1 MNDLRNGNNEKK
13 RYDVIVVGAGNGGLA
28 AAAALAKGGK
38 RVVLFEKNRTPGGVA
53 TSFRRGRFDFEVS
66 LHELCSFG
74 RDERRSGSVRQLF
87 DFLGISDR
95 IEWVNVPEAYRLI
108 TYDSPDPIDVTMPFG
123 IDAYIDAMDRYIPG
137 SRADIQAVFDLAA
150 KYLNATGS
158 MGQAKSP
165 ADAIRRLLRHKDFLH
180 TCTMSMND
188 GVAAAGL
195 KGRAADVFKG
205 YWAYL
210 CADGNDLTFMHYLS
224 MVNSYIEL
232 GSVIPKARSLE
243 MTLTLA
249 ECIEEN
255 GGTIYLNSEVGQ
267 ILVRNGSV
275 YGIVTAD
282 GREYFSDEVICDI
295 SPNTVYGTLIDP
307 RHISERDVRK
317 TNARELGGRGFC
329 VFLGLDRSAEELG
342 LRDYSYFI
350 YPDMDI
356 TKQIGNMAAPE
367 TNGVQNT
374 VCLNAADP
382 DASPAG
388 TCILTM
394 TTLFTSD
401 WWEDVS
407 EEDYHRYKDEFAA
420 KMVAVFEKATGVEIA
435 DYIEEMEIATP
446 VTFARYMNSP
456 QGSIYGY
463 KESNWDSI
471 FSHKLM
477 DKKYS
482 DTAGLEFVGG
492 YGMNLNGYS
501 SAFGTGFSKAKYIL
515 TRDGLL

>member
-1 MNDLRNGNNEKK
+1 MKQF
-13 RYDVIVVGAGNGGLA
+13 DVIVVGAGNGGLA

-38 RVVLFEKNRTPGGVA
+38 KVALFEKNQTPGGVA

-95 IEWVNVPEAYRLI
+95 IDWVEVPAAYRLI
-108 TYDSPDPIDVTMPFG
+108 TYDSPNPIDVTMPFG
-123 IDAYIDAMDRYIPG
+123 ISPYTDAMARYVPG
-137 SRADIQAVFDLAA
+137 SRDDIKAVFDLAA
-150 KYLNATGS
+150 EYLKATGEL
-158 MGQAKSP
+158 GAAKSP
-165 ADAIRRLLRHKDFLH
+165 ADAVRRLLPYRDFLH
-180 TCTMSMND
+180 TCTMSLRD
-188 GVAAAGL
+188 GLDAVGL
-195 KGRAADVFKG
+195 RGRAADIFKG

-210 CADGNDLTFMHYLS
+210 CADENDLTFMHYLS

-249 ECIEEN
+249 DCVEEN
-255 GGTIYLNSEVGQ
+255 GGTIYLGTEVKTV
-267 ILVRNGSV
+267 LVGDRGV
-275 YGIVTAD
+275 RGVVTAD
-282 GREYFSDEVICDI
+282 GREYAAGCVICDL
-295 SPNTVYGTLIDP
+295 SPHTVYGTMID
-307 RHISERDVRK
+307 RRRVSKRDVKK
-317 TNARELGGRGFC
+317 TNAREPGGRGFC
-329 VFLGLDRSAEELG
+329 VFLGLDRSAEALG

-350 YPDMDI
+350 YPDMD
-356 TKQIGNMAAPE
+356 TVKQVKNMASPE

-374 VCLNAADP
+374 VCLNVADP
-382 DASPAG
+382 GASPEG

-401 WWEDVS
+401 WWETMGAK
-407 EEDYHRYKDEFAA
+407 DYHRYKDAFAA
-420 KMVAVFEKATGVEIA
+420 KMIDVFEKATGTELRSH
-435 DYIEEMEIATP
+435 IEEMEIATP

-456 QGSIYGY
+456 RGSIYGY

-477 DKKYS
+477 DKRYS
-482 DTAGLEFVGG
+482 DIFGLEFVGG

-501 SAFGTGFSKAKYIL
+501 SAFSTGFSKAKYIL
-515 TRDGLL
+515 SRDGLL

>member
-1 MNDLRNGNNEKK
+1 MNGNNGMK

-38 RVVLFEKNRTPGGVA
+38 KVAVFEKNRTPGGVA

-74 RDERRSGSVRQLF
+74 RDEKRSGSVRDLF
-87 DFLGISDR
+87 DFLGISDK
-95 IEWVNVPEAYRLI
+95 IEWVDVPEAYRLI
-108 TYDSPDPIDVTMPFG
+108 TYDAPDPIDVTMPFG
-123 IDAYIDAMDRYIPG
+123 INEYIDAMERYVTG
-137 SRADIQAVFDLAA
+137 SRADIKAVFDLAA
-150 KYLNATGS
+150 QYLAATGS

-165 ADAIRRLLRHKDFLH
+165 ADAVKRLLHYKDFLH
-180 TCTMSMND
+180 TCTMSLDD
-188 GVAAAGL
+188 GIAAVGL
-195 KGRAADVFKG
+195 KGKAADIFRG

-210 CADGNDLTFMHYLS
+210 CADGSDLTFMHYLS

-232 GSVIPKARSLE
+232 RSVIPKARSLE
-243 MTLTLA
+243 MSLTLA
-249 ECIEEN
+249 DCVEQN
-255 GGTIYLNSEVGQ
+255 GGMIYLNTEVTR
-267 ILVRNGSV
+267 ILVDDNAVR
-275 YGIVTAD
+275 GIVTAD
-282 GREYFSDEVICDI
+282 GREYAADCVICDL
-295 SPNTVYGTLIDP
+295 SPHTVYGTLID
-307 RHISERDVRK
+307 RDRVGERDVRK

-342 LRDYSYFI
+342 LKEYSYFI
-350 YPDMDI
+350 YPDMD
-356 TKQIGNMAAPE
+356 TAKQVRNMASPD

-382 DASPAG
+382 GASPAG

-401 WWEDVS
+401 WWDKVDAI
-407 EEDYHRYKDEFAA
+407 DYYRYKDEFAA
-420 KMVAVFEKATGVEIA
+420 KMVAVFERATGVRIS
-435 DYIEEMEIATP
+435 DHIEEMETAAP
-446 VTFARYMNSP
+446 VTFSRYMNSP

-477 DKKYS
+477 DKRFS
-482 DTAGLEFVGG
+482 DIGGLEFVGG
-492 YGMNLNGYS
+492 FGMNLNGYS
-501 SAFGTGFSKAKYIL
+501 SAFGTGYSKARYL
-515 TRDGLL
+515 LSRDGLL